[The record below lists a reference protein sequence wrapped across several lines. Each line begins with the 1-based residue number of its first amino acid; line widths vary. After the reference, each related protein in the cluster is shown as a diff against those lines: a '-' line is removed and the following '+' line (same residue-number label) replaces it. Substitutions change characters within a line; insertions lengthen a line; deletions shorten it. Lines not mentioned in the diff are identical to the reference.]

1 MSFKK
6 IFGIACVILVSNFSY
21 ADDDITVL
29 LLNDFHGQMQPLKN
43 KPGAAKISTFLKDYQ
58 QSHPNTIIVLGGDNY
73 QGTAIS
79 NLSRGAVANEFFN
92 HIGVSYSAV
101 GNHDFDYGQ
110 SAFTYWESNINF
122 KYLASNIIETNTGSI
137 FASTTPYAEKTL
149 KNGRRVAF
157 IGLATLETPDTTATK
172 NISGLEFTN
181 PALAANPWVNFLNSK
196 ANPYGK
202 PDTIIL
208 LTHIPS
214 QMESGGKISYNKNQ
228 KLGTSEIDY
237 VSKKVKGISAILS
250 GHSHQAVSG
259 FLNGVAVVQGASQGI
274 DLGVLHYD
282 CHTTS
287 ECKVSPEL
295 INLSTATK
303 DVADD
308 PVVNQIIAKYYKENE
323 ATLNQ
328 LISTSKVDLSNQP
341 ANGFYNINLTYTIAD
356 EMRKYAK
363 TQIGIQNTYGV
374 RRSLPAGA
382 INYSMLYETL
392 PFDNTLVTLNISGK
406 ELLKLI
412 EHSLPQGQTQLAVF
426 AGVRVLLAK
435 NGKIAQVFVDGSPLN
450 KDAVYSVATIDFLL
464 NGGDGFNFSSA
475 TDISNTNLPV
485 RDIIKAK
492 WQKDGISVPIDWQ
505 NIEINRPLS

>member
-1 MSFKK
+1 MLFKK
-6 IFGIACVILVSNFSY
+6 ILGITFVVLLGGFSH

-43 KPGAAKISTFLKDYQ
+43 KPGAAKISTFLKEYQ
-58 QSHPNTIIVLGGDNY
+58 ESHPNTIIVLGGDNY

-92 HIGVSYSAV
+92 HIGVSYSAI

-110 SAFTYWESNINF
+110 SAFTYWESGASF
-122 KYLASNIIETNTGSI
+122 KYLAANIIESNTGSI
-137 FASTTPYAEKTL
+137 FAPAAPYAETTL
-149 KNGRRVAF
+149 KNGRKVAF

-172 NISGLEFTN
+172 NISGLEFVN
-181 PALAANPWVNFLNSK
+181 PALAANPWVNFLNSR

-214 QMESGGKISYNKNQ
+214 QMESGNKIAYNKNQ
-228 KLGTSEIDY
+228 KLGTSEISY

-287 ECKVSPEL
+287 ECKVTPEL
-295 INLSTATK
+295 INLSTVTK
-303 DVADD
+303 NVSDD

-328 LISTSKVDLSNQP
+328 IITNSKVDLSNQP
-341 ANGFYNINLTYTIAD
+341 SNGFYNINLTYTIAD

-374 RRSLPAGA
+374 RRSLPTGV

-426 AGVRVLLAK
+426 AGVKVIVAK
-435 NGKIAQVFVDGSPLN
+435 DGKIMQVFVNGAPLN
-450 KDAVYSVATIDFLL
+450 KDASYSVATIDFLL

-475 TDISNTNLPV
+475 IDILNTNLPV

-492 WQKDGISVPIDWQ
+492 WQKDGVNVPAGWQ
-505 NIEINRPLS
+505 NIEINK

>member
-1 MSFKK
+1 MLFKK
-6 IFGIACVILVSNFSY
+6 ILGITFVVLLSGFSH

-43 KPGAAKISTFLKDYQ
+43 KPGAAKISTFLKEYQ
-58 QSHPNTIIVLGGDNY
+58 ESHPNTIIVLGGDNY

-92 HIGVSYSAV
+92 HIGVSYYAI

-110 SAFTYWESNINF
+110 SAFTYWESGASF
-122 KYLASNIIETNTGSI
+122 KYLAANIIESNTGSI
-137 FASTTPYAEKTL
+137 FAPAAPYAEKTL
-149 KNGRRVAF
+149 KNGRKVAF

-172 NISGLEFTN
+172 NISGLEFVN

-214 QMESGGKISYNKNQ
+214 QMESGNKIAYNKNQ
-228 KLGTSEIDY
+228 KLGTSEISY

-287 ECKVSPEL
+287 ECKVTPEL
-295 INLSTATK
+295 INLSTVTK
-303 DVADD
+303 NVSDD

-328 LISTSKVDLSNQP
+328 TITNSKVDLSNQP
-341 ANGFYNINLTYTIAD
+341 SNGFYNISLTYTIAD

-363 TQIGIQNTYGV
+363 TQIGIQNTYGI
-374 RRSLPAGA
+374 RRSLPTGV
-382 INYSMLYETL
+382 INYSMLYEAL

-412 EHSLPQGQTQLAVF
+412 
-426 AGVRVLLAK
+426 
-435 NGKIAQVFVDGSPLN
+435 
-450 KDAVYSVATIDFLL
+450 
-464 NGGDGFNFSSA
+464 
-475 TDISNTNLPV
+475 
-485 RDIIKAK
+485 
-492 WQKDGISVPIDWQ
+492 
-505 NIEINRPLS
+505 